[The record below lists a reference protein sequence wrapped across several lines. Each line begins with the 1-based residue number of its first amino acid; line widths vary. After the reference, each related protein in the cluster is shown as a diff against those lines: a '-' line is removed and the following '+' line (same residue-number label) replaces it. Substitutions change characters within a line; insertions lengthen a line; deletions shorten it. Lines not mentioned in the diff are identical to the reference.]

1 MFRLQNRK
9 SIHLILI
16 LIWAGCS
23 YTNTQTRLY
32 YLDNFATFGLIYR
45 FNLVRKCVQHKVCGP
60 KGVRERHSLQLIR
73 QYPTFFHHLFDRF
86 NIRPLVNFR
95 MKTHS
100 QLRENRYL
108 HPFILL
114 KHRFILIPD
123 SHKRCIFTPSM
134 ETIFNFNHSLQCH
147 HCITDRL
154 HSDLH
159 HWVTACSIVKL
170 YWASDTAVHG
180 HKAAQYADI
189 SRQKAAWAEPRQ
201 ALSLCVFH
209 WPKTMTINLGPEP
222 VHSDGES

>member
-1 MFRLQNRK
+1 
-9 SIHLILI
+9 
-16 LIWAGCS
+16 
-23 YTNTQTRLY
+23 
-32 YLDNFATFGLIYR
+32 
-45 FNLVRKCVQHKVCGP
+45 
-60 KGVRERHSLQLIR
+60 
-73 QYPTFFHHLFDRF
+73 
-86 NIRPLVNFR
+86 

-108 HPFILL
+108 PPFILL

-134 ETIFNFNHSLQCH
+134 KTIFNFNRSLQCH
-147 HCITDRL
+147 HCITDGL

-159 HWVTACSIVKL
+159 LWVTACSIVKL

-209 WPKTMTINLGPEP
+209 WPKTDDQSGSRTSALWRRVVTPANQARAIKTSFTPQNNAFIDWDDPRSETQDTLRIWSHHTLLNWHILNSAAFVTWAAGALNGRALTRGVSEVEAMATNRASCSFHAE
-222 VHSDGES
+222 